1 MSPTRDIEYWWS
13 LREDRYLSRCEELV
27 TRYRPPMR
35 NKQIKLLMPAMI
47 EITVVS
53 STTIACVR
61 PIKNRP
67 FRKIDK
73 SLFIGCL
80 IERVQDVLIR
90 QK

>member
-35 NKQIKLLMPAMI
+35 NKQIRLLILAMI
-47 EITVVS
+47 KIMVVS
-53 STTIACVR
+53 SATIACVR

-80 IERVQDVLIR
+80 IEKIQDVSIH